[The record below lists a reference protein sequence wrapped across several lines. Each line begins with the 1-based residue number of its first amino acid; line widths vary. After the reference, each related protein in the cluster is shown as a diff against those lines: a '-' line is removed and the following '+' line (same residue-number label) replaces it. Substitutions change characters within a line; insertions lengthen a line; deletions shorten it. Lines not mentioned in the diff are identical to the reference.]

1 MGYELFAFAIVV
13 ALMAIYVYNNERRM
27 GEMIYKLDQT
37 AQLQQVLHFV
47 DTKFSE
53 IEKKT
58 RTKLEE
64 AENRHKLT
72 TDHLQKHIDDITK
85 LSPSIVTFLARLVSP
100 AYGAIAAKA
109 TVKFEAIKE
118 NIGNGYNSGT
128 GIFTAPTKG
137 LYHFTASARQSR
149 SGYLH
154 LGMFRNG
161 EEMAVSVALNY
172 NSLTIGTTFTL
183 QSGDR
188 VYVKNIWS
196 RASGIVGGGQTY
208 FSGSLLHKM

>member
-1 MGYELFAFAIVV
+1 MFLSVLYCVLSLSSVV
-13 ALMAIYVYNNERRM
+13 YSVNVERGSSENGFLWIMAKQLDRLENKVQ
-27 GEMIYKLDQT
+27 EMQKQYST
-37 AQLQQVLHFV
+37 
-47 DTKFSE
+47 E
-53 IEKKT
+53 IKSVKETLLK
-58 RTKLEE
+58 
-64 AENRHKLT
+64 
-72 TDHLQKHIDDITK
+72 Q
-85 LSPSIVTFLARLVSP
+85 SPSIVTFLARLVSP

-128 GIFTAPTKG
+128 GIFTAPIKG

>member
-1 MGYELFAFAIVV
+1 MFLLVLYCVLSLSSVV
-13 ALMAIYVYNNERRM
+13 YSVNVERGSSENGFLWIMAKQLDRLENKVQ
-27 GEMIYKLDQT
+27 EMQKQYST
-37 AQLQQVLHFV
+37 
-47 DTKFSE
+47 E
-53 IEKKT
+53 IKSVKETLLK
-58 RTKLEE
+58 
-64 AENRHKLT
+64 
-72 TDHLQKHIDDITK
+72 Q
-85 LSPSIVTFLARLVSP
+85 SPSIVTFLARLVSP